1 MTQIH
6 SFKNFSVKLDGLEMV
21 NLVDLIEIWM
31 DGKYKVV
38 HNQFEISCIDFRLFF
53 NETGQIMIWDVV
65 TKSVER

>member
-1 MTQIH
+1 
-6 SFKNFSVKLDGLEMV
+6 MV